1 VFASSRA
8 DFIQKQTALKPD
20 TCSLPP
26 FHTFKVFNGCDIVG
40 FWWSLRSSPGT
51 EPPFAFAGL
60 DILVVDVASGRVK
73 ADYSE
78 FSY

>member
-1 VFASSRA
+1 LYASSRA
-8 DFIQKQTALKPD
+8 DFIQKQLAIKSE

-40 FWWSLRSSPGT
+40 FWWSLRSGPGT
-51 EPPFAFAGL
+51 DPPFALTGL
-60 DILVVDVASGRVK
+60 DIMVVDVASGKIK

-78 FSY
+78 YYP